1 MNGEDGRRVEHQ
13 SLLSCSLNG
22 VFSYNI
28 QFAAVYQF
36 MLRLQLSFEL
46 VWKYIYILNHNS
58 HVDHDLK

>member
-13 SLLSCSLNG
+13 SLLSCSLYG

-46 VWKYIYILNHNS
+46 V
-58 HVDHDLK
+58 